1 MNCDISCFSYAEN
14 ITERKVINTTD
25 SVISNKT
32 LKLTYKL
39 VTKLEFAIA
48 SFNNNNTLKLKSAI
62 TLEP

>member
-1 MNCDISCFSYAEN
+1 MNCDISSFSYAEN

-48 SFNNNNTLKLKSAI
+48 SFINNTLKLKSAV